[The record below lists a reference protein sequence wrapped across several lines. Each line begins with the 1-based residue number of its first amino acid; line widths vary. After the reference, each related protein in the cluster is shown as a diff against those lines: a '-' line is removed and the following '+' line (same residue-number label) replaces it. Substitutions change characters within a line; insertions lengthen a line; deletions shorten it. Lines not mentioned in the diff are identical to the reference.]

1 MKTIETL
8 VEDIYDLFRKD
19 KPPIS
24 KQDVEK
30 NIDVFVDE
38 LKSHLLDFLYT
49 KRKPSTDLRLSLIGK
64 KDRQIWYELN
74 TKKKEEELPPEVRIK
89 FLYGH
94 LLESLLI
101 LFSTLAGHKVTNKQQ
116 ELNVEGVLGHQDCL
130 IDDVVVDCKS
140 ASAMGFKKFKNGTL
154 VQDDP
159 FGYIGQLSAYAT
171 AQGKKEAAFL
181 AIDKQSGALALLK
194 LHDMEMINAKERV
207 KKIRSF
213 SNKTTPPV
221 NKCYD
226 DIPEGSSGNRKLAIG
241 CVYCPH
247 KRNCWADSNG
257 GQGLRL
263 FKYARG
269 NRFLSHVAKTPEV
282 EEILAW

>member
-30 NIDVFVDE
+30 NIDVFVEE
-38 LKSHLLDFLYT
+38 LKNHLLDFLYT

-116 ELNVEGVLGHQDCL
+116 ELNVEGVMGHQDCL

-140 ASAMGFKKFKNGTL
+140 ASAM
-154 VQDDP
+154 V
-159 FGYIGQLSAYAT
+159 S
-171 AQGKKEAAFL
+171 
-181 AIDKQSGALALLK
+181 SLLMQQ
-194 LHDMEMINAKERV
+194 HRV
-207 KKIRSF
+207 KKR
-213 SNKTTPPV
+213 
-221 NKCYD
+221 
-226 DIPEGSSGNRKLAIG
+226 E
-241 CVYCPH
+241 
-247 KRNCWADSNG
+247 
-257 GQGLRL
+257 L
-263 FKYARG
+263 F
-269 NRFLSHVAKTPEV
+269 
-282 EEILAW
+282 